1 MKKLFFL
8 MAMIVINVG
17 LFAQGNDFP
26 YEKIGDLK
34 DAKLQVKMLNEDS
47 YVLIDLKDDSKR
59 YYAVNLPDVYKK
71 HGLNLVCT
79 GIIGK
84 VPPNFRMMGTPLKLT
99 AVKVGKGYKQLKVK
113 VKSFKFE

>member
-1 MKKLFFL
+1 MKKILFL
-8 MAMIVINVG
+8 MTMIIASMGV
-17 LFAQGNDFP
+17 FAQGNDFP
-26 YEKIGDLK
+26 YEKIGELK

-71 HGLNLVCT
+71 NGLNLICT

-84 VPPNFRMMGTPLKLT
+84 VPPNFRMIGTPVKLT
-99 AVKVGKGYKQLKVK
+99 TVKVGKGYKQLKVK